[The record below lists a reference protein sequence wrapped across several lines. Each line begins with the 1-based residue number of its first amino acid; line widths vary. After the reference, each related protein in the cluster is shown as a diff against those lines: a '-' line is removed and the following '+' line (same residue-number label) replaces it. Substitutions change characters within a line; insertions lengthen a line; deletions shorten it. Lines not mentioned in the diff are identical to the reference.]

1 MTTPT
6 RRRECAARGMGRPAA
21 IDGAGTVATAST
33 RGAGG
38 NARERWRRARSR
50 E

>member
-6 RRRECAARGMGRPAA
+6 RRRECAERRMAARPAA

-33 RGAGG
+33 RGARE
-38 NARERWRRARSR
+38 NARER
-50 E
+50 